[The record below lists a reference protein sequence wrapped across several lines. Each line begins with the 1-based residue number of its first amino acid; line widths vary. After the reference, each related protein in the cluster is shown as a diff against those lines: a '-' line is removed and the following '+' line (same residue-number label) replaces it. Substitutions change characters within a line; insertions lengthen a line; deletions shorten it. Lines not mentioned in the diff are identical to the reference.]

1 MAWVNAQ
8 TRRNKQQRRK
18 GTRKAKVRQA
28 GRGRIAGLQDYRV
41 VDNSGHVEPIADPI
55 LKPEPPQ

>member
-1 MAWVNAQ
+1 VGERTDATQQA
-8 TRRNKQQRRK
+8 TTKEGNKP
-18 GTRKAKVRQA
+18 RKAKVRQA